1 MNPSTEMLATI
12 IVLFVFFGGYIAFCL
27 IPASMAKKR
36 GRSGFGWFVCSL
48 FLSPIIGIFIVACLG
63 DTEEKR
69 RERIYE
75 EEEIRRQIRN
85 SVD

>member
-1 MNPSTEMLATI
+1 MDSSTYALALLVTLLI
-12 IVLFVFFGGYIAFCL
+12 SLGIYIAFCL

-36 GRSGFGWFVCSL
+36 GRSGFGWFFCSL
-48 FLSPIIGIFIVACLG
+48 FLTPIVGIFIVACLG

-75 EEEIRRQIRN
+75 EEEIRRQIRH
-85 SVD
+85 SDD